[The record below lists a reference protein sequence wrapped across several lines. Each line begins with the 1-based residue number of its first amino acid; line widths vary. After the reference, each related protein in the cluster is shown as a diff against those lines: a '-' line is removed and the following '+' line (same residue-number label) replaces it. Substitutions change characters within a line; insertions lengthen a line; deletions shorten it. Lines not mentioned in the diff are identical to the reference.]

1 MNNLN
6 SRLDL
11 LINKIKQESPSARF
25 RLQPQLDHL
34 IHEFEAQGVK
44 VQRATRRLNEE
55 LQNEAIEA
63 QFDNMPV

>member
-1 MNNLN
+1 MKNLD

-11 LINKIKQESPSARF
+11 LIHKIKQESPSARF
-25 RLQPQLDHL
+25 RLQPQLGRL
-34 IHEFEAQGVK
+34 INEFAAQGTK
-44 VQRATRRLNEE
+44 VERDIKLLNEE

>member
-1 MNNLN
+1 MSNLN
-6 SRLDL
+6 TRLDL
-11 LINKIKQESPSARF
+11 LIHKIKQESPSARF
-25 RLQPQLDHL
+25 RLQPQLDRL

-44 VQRATRRLNEE
+44 VRRDTRLLNEE

>member
-11 LINKIKQESPSARF
+11 LIRKIKQESPSARF
-25 RLQPQLDHL
+25 RLQPQLDRL
-34 IHEFEAQGVK
+34 IHEIEAQGCRVK
-44 VQRATRRLNEE
+44 RDTRMLNEE

>member
-1 MNNLN
+1 MTNLN

-11 LINKIKQESPSARF
+11 LISKIKQESPSARF
-25 RLQPQLDHL
+25 RLQPQLNRL
-34 IHEFEAQGVK
+34 ISEFEAEGRTV
-44 VQRATRRLNEE
+44 RRDTRLLNEE